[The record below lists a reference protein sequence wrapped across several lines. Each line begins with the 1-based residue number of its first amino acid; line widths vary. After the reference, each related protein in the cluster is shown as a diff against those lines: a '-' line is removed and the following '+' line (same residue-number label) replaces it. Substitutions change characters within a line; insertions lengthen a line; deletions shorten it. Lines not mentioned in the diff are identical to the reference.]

1 MITPQGQ
8 MLEELWRRERILPL
22 RRFNDNSLREDG
34 EEV

>member
-1 MITPQGQ
+1 MITPQGL
-8 MLEELWRRERILPL
+8 MIEELWRRERILLL